1 LDIDYILECL
11 SKISASDLHST
22 KHFELRVSLRRNN
35 IISGVDSIRSIIIN
49 DKPVGILK
57 QTETKF
63 KIISKLNDKYY
74 LTIIIS
80 SRALIPIS
88 FNLVTIF
95 IEKTTKRLRE
105 DNE

>member
-1 LDIDYILECL
+1 MDIDYILKCL
-11 SKISASDLHST
+11 SKVSASDLHST
-22 KHFELRVSLRRNN
+22 KHFELRVQLRRNN
-35 IISGVDSIRSIIIN
+35 IISDVDSIRSIILK

-63 KIISKLNDKYY
+63 KLIYKLDDEYD

-80 SRALIPIS
+80 STSLIPIS

-95 IEKTTKRLRE
+95 IEKATKRLRE